1 MRAFLLLAAAV
12 AGALLA
18 GAPAIAGPTLT
29 FNLNQISD
37 RGIGS
42 GSQGT
47 VVLTQVSNTV
57 VDVRVSIAPDLFI
70 NTGGPH
76 TPFGFNNSLSGLSV
90 SFVTPT
96 SGIFAKG
103 VLSYDPTG
111 GQNTPYGTFGRA
123 IDSSAGNGAPGGYG
137 GILDLT
143 VTRALGLSTTDFG
156 STTGNDGQQYFFS
169 ADVSNALGITGA
181 IASRGPATPNVPEP
195 TSIALIGTGLLG
207 LGINRR
213 KRG

>member
-37 RGIGS
+37 PGIGS

-123 IDSSAGNGAPGGYG
+123 INSSAGNGAPGGYG
-137 GILDLT
+137 GILDFT
-143 VTRALGLSTTDFG
+143 VTRALGLSTTDFAAR
-156 STTGNDGQQYFFS
+156 QEMM
-169 ADVSNALGITGA
+169 ASNTSSRLMSPMHW
-181 IASRGPATPNVPEP
+181 ASQGLSPAGDRQLRMCRSQP
-195 TSIALIGTGLLG
+195 LL
-207 LGINRR
+207 R
-213 KRG
+213 